1 MNEYIKIIID
11 LGLKENEAKVYLA
24 SLKLGQSTVGQIS
37 DLADVQR
44 TFVYDILADLKE
56 KSLISEIE
64 LRNVKHYSAV
74 SVNQFKKIQQDKL
87 KKFENLIP
95 ELKAIE
101 KTVGDRPR
109 VQLFEGTEGIKAAL
123 RDTLNQPE
131 GGQIVAYATGEGFY
145 ETVPEFTNEYLRQ
158 RVKKKIYVRAIAPDN
173 QVNRDHIE
181 KDKELNR
188 QTLLVPEDNFP
199 FTNEIDIYGNKVAI
213 MSLQGELLAVIIE
226 SESIAKTQR
235 AIFELAWLGAEA
247 VQAKNQKI

>member
-1 MNEYIKIIID
+1 MNEHLKSIID

-24 SLKLGQSTVGQIS
+24 LLKLGQSTVGQIS
-37 DLADVQR
+37 DLAEVQR

-87 KKFENLIP
+87 KKFENLMP

-109 VQLFEGTEGIKAAL
+109 VQLFEGPEGIMSAL
-123 RDTLNQPE
+123 RDTLNQPD
-131 GGQIVAYATGEGFY
+131 GSQIVAYATGEGFY
-145 ETVPEFTNEYLRQ
+145 ETVPEFTTEYLKQ

-173 QVNRDHIE
+173 QINRDHIK
-181 KDKELNR
+181 KDEELNR
-188 QTLLVPEDNFP
+188 QTRLVPEDKFP

-226 SESIAKTQR
+226 SESVAKTQR
-235 AIFELAWLGAEA
+235 AIFELAWLGAEKF
-247 VQAKNQKI
+247 KN